1 MFAVPIDPRLP
12 APPPADKSPLQETV
26 APPVT
31 TGNLGEKYCLFFNVG
46 LVVACF
52 VFLEISRNKFY
63 SLVVPNIKRFPW
75 NFLELNESGI
85 HK

>member
-31 TGNLGEKYCLFFNVG
+31 TENLDLGEKYCLFFNVG
-46 LVVACF
+46 LVVASFFLGNMPNLLLAF
-52 VFLEISRNKFY
+52 V
-63 SLVVPNIKRFPW
+63 VVIVTK
-75 NFLELNESGI
+75 SGV
-85 HK
+85 HQ